1 MVKLISILHL
11 HVYHVKLPKYL
22 FRPKCLHFSKI
33 TVCFVALFFLATLV
47 KHIVSDLSFLRMVTV
62 LYFRVDYAQNI
73 VHSEEKF
80 EVSFFG
86 ILCLWGI
93 RFCGLVHVNEG
104 FIPLLK
110 IVCTFFPYI
119 LGVLLIAK
127 SLKYQT
133 YLVF

>member
-1 MVKLISILHL
+1 M
-11 HVYHVKLPKYL
+11 
-22 FRPKCLHFSKI
+22 
-33 TVCFVALFFLATLV
+33 ALFFLATLV